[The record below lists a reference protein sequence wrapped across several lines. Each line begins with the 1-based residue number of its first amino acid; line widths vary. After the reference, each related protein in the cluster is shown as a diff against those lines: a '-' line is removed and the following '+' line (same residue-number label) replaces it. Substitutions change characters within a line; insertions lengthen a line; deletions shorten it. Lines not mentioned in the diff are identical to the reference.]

1 MLFWGGIFMYVRKTL
16 HEVIKKMIQQGTNRI
31 DKETEKGIIEP
42 DIEVS
47 LSKYLAELPEDE
59 TGIFVYSSLEF
70 FELKFFAMYDNKVSW
85 YINEKFATQWNKEKG
100 PTIMHRHNYIE
111 MTYVLEGGLSQ
122 KIKDNVV
129 VLKPGDFCIVDQNCI
144 HNEMDWE
151 DNTIIL
157 WLCFTPEFFRT
168 QILKKENQTE
178 LEKFLSSALE
188 EMKKTSE
195 YIVFRPYGSIKYVE
209 DTILKILIE
218 QREKKLA
225 YKNMIKIL
233 AMRMFEYVYK
243 EYDFFVNREE
253 LNISHEKFFIILDQY
268 IRGNLESVSLNNLEE
283 RFGYGKNYY
292 SQIIREKTGLTYA
305 KYLIKIRLEKSVD
318 FLLHTDF
325 SISDIVNKVGLS
337 NKKHFYDLFNQEYH
351 MTPAEYREHYR
362 IIY

>member
-1 MLFWGGIFMYVRKTL
+1 MYVRKTL
-16 HEVIKKMIQQGTNRI
+16 HEVIRKMIQQGNHRFE
-31 DKETEKGIIEP
+31 KEQEKGMKELDMEI
-42 DIEVS
+42 S

-59 TGIFVYSSLEF
+59 KGIFVYSSLEF
-70 FELKFFAMYDNKVSW
+70 FELKFFAMYNNTVSW
-85 YINEKFATQWNKEKG
+85 YINEEIATQSNKEKG
-100 PTIMHRHNYIE
+100 STIMHRHNYIE

-122 KIKDNVV
+122 RIKDNIVE
-129 VLKPGDFCIVDQNCI
+129 LKPGDFCIVDQNCT

-209 DTILKILIE
+209 DTILNILIE

-243 EYDFFVNREE
+243 EYDFIVNREE
-253 LNISHEKFFIILDQY
+253 LNISHEKFFFILNQY
-268 IRGNLESVSLNNLEE
+268 ISGNLEIVSLNNLEE

-292 SQIIREKTGLTYA
+292 CQIIREKTGLTYA
-305 KYLIKIRLEKSVD
+305 KYLIKLRLEKSVEL
-318 FLLHTDF
+318 LLHTDL
-325 SISDIVNKVGLS
+325 SISEIVSKVGLS
-337 NKKHFYDLFNQEYH
+337 NRKHFYDLFDRDYH

-362 IIY
+362 LMY